1 MADRCVRRVARG
13 EIPHGQDP
21 TPLKDRGQL
30 MTAEEFFEVNI
41 PDGKAELV
49 RGRVVRMTFP
59 SMRHAV
65 ITLRIGARLLS
76 HVEARELG
84 YVFVETGCITARDP
98 DTVRGPDVAFV
109 SFERMAGQ
117 APLEKFLP
125 FAPDLAVEVISPS
138 ERPKQI
144 REKVQDW
151 FAGGARRVWL
161 FYPTIR
167 NVYVLRSPTEVQILG
182 PDDTLAGEE
191 VLPGFSC
198 PVAAFF

>member
-1 MADRCVRRVARG
+1 MARPPTRPRVPSR
-13 EIPHGQDP
+13 
-21 TPLKDRGQL
+21 L
-30 MTAEEFFEVNI
+30 MTAEEFFELDI

-49 RGRVVRMTFP
+49 RGRVIRMSFP
-59 SMRHAV
+59 GMRHGVIAV
-65 ITLRIGARLLS
+65 RIAARLLS
-76 HVEARELG
+76 FVEAHGLG
-84 YVFVETGCITARDP
+84 YVCAETGCITARNP

-117 APLEKFLP
+117 VAPDTFMQ

-138 ERPKQI
+138 QRPKGI

-161 FYPTIR
+161 FYPRTC
-167 NVYVLRSPTEVQILG
+167 NVYVLRSPTDVQILG
-182 PDDTLAGEE
+182 PDDTLIGGDL
-191 VLPGFSC
+191 LPGFTC